1 MVARNKSPGMRF
13 RQRAQAIHFPCE
25 GSLDTE
31 PLGPVGCTF
40 GAIFFG
46 VRNVRRLR
54 AFPVAYDPLP
64 PRI

>member
-1 MVARNKSPGMRF
+1 MVARNKSPGLRF

-31 PLGPVGCTF
+31 PLGPVGCTL